1 MSTLTLNKS
10 AANKSAAR
18 PSAMTR
24 NVLRALGM
32 FFAQFALF
40 GLATAGG
47 GGGGLPWEGPL
58 TAVANSL
65 TGPIALTISIIAMAA
80 AGGTLVF
87 GGELGEFTRKAVML
101 VLAISFL
108 VFGAGFM
115 TAVFG
120 ISGALVI

>member
-1 MSTLTLNKS
+1 MSSLTLNKPT
-10 AANKSAAR
+10 AR
-18 PSAMTR
+18 PSNMTR

-32 FFAQFALF
+32 FLAQFALF

-120 ISGALVI
+120 ISGALVV

>member
-10 AANKSAAR
+10 TAR
-18 PSAMTR
+18 PSNMTR

-40 GLATAGG
+40 GLATAG

-120 ISGALVI
+120 ISGALVV